1 MPNLLILFLRRDRRR
16 GAPAIFAAVVLLA
29 VAIVL
34 TPAASEPSNEGVDD
48 PSAPEKTV
56 REALRAHGLPI
67 GLVPNGVKEFR
78 IDGEGRF
85 QVQLERPCNA
95 RFENEVHYDA
105 NITGTISYG
114 EMTALSGITAQEL
127 FLWFPVKGIRVDI
140 PSSGLIYFDV
150 GVIFKQF
157 SLSLFETP
165 PDCKADQPSSADLHE
180 GREIALAIEK
190 VSQPPI

>member
-1 MPNLLILFLRRDRRR
+1 MGKLSILKDGMANLLLLLLLRQDRRR
-16 GAPAIFAAVVLLA
+16 GAPAIFTAIVLLA
-29 VAIVL
+29 VAVVL
-34 TPAASEPSNEGVDD
+34 TPAASEQSNEGVDA

-56 REALRAHGLPI
+56 REVLRSHGLPI
-67 GLVPNGVKEFR
+67 GLVPHGVKEFR

-105 NITGTISYG
+105 NITGRLAT
-114 EMTALSGITAQEL
+114 EL

-165 PDCKADQPSSADLHE
+165 PTARPTSF
-180 GREIALAIEK
+180 RRR
-190 VSQPPI
+190 PPRGHRDRPRH